1 MRARG
6 RLSADADQPG
16 QNDLTAPLERVYDAD
31 ASGGP
36 EREPGPEE
44 ARAGGPRES
53 RRRARRRPFGRRAA
67 TAGIDS
73 PWMDYRDLWIEAL
86 AGVLARPMRSAL
98 TTLGTVLGITTLVIT
113 IGVSA
118 TAGNQIVGRFD
129 ALTSTSVTVNVPP
142 PPPSADPQP
151 LVDWSGVEAVKRLAG
166 VDSVAAIATS
176 DGLGSVQVKANDV
189 SAPGE
194 VDGQTMAVLSASAG
208 LPAAVRGRMT
218 AGRFFDEGDVS
229 RHGRVAVLGDQAAK
243 LLGITGVQDSPAVF
257 LKGQSYTVI
266 GILGGAQREQE
277 VSAAVILPPTTGKDQ
292 MGLDAV
298 TRVIVNTGLG
308 AAQQVAHQAPIALAP
323 GFEDALTVSAPPDPA
338 KARKGVQGDVNGLFL
353 VLGLVSLIVGAIG
366 IANVTL
372 VTVMERIGEIG
383 LRRALGASRRQIA
396 GQFLVESTTIGL
408 LGGIIGAVLGMVVV
422 VVVSAVRDWTPVLD
436 VRLAFGAPV
445 AGALVGLLAGL
456 YPSLRASRMEP
467 VDALRS

>member
-1 MRARG
+1 
-6 RLSADADQPG
+6 
-16 QNDLTAPLERVYDAD
+16 
-31 ASGGP
+31 
-36 EREPGPEE
+36 
-44 ARAGGPRES
+44 
-53 RRRARRRPFGRRAA
+53 
-67 TAGIDS
+67 
-73 PWMDYRDLWIEAL
+73 MDFRDLWTEAL

-129 ALTSTSVTVNVPP
+129 ALTATSVTVAVPP
-142 PPPSADPQP
+142 PPPSADPVP
-151 LVDWSGVEAVKRLAG
+151 LVDWSGVDAVRRLAG
-166 VDSVAAIATS
+166 VVSAAAIADSQATAN
-176 DGLGSVQVKANDV
+176 VEVRANDV
-189 SAPGE
+189 VAPG
-194 VDGQTMAVLSASAG
+194 DLTGQTLGVLAASPT
-208 LPAAVRGRMT
+208 LPAAVHGTMA
-218 AGRFFDEGDVS
+218 AGRFFDAGDIT
-229 RHGRVAVLGDQAAK
+229 RHDRVAVLGDQAAR
-243 LLGITGVQDSPAVF
+243 LLGISSVRDSPAVF
-257 LKGQSYTVI
+257 LKGQAYTVI
-266 GILGGAQREQE
+266 GILGGAEREQQL
-277 VSAAVILPPTTGKDQ
+277 AASVILPPTTAEDQ
-292 MGLDAV
+292 LGLGSV
-298 TRVIVNTGLG
+298 TRVLINTALG

-323 GFEDALTVSAPPDPA
+323 GSEDALSVTAPPDPA

-353 VLGLVSLIVGAIG
+353 VLGLVSLVVGAIG

-408 LGGIIGAVLGMVVV
+408 LGGVIGAVLGMVVV
-422 VVVSAVRDWTPVLD
+422 VAVSAIRDWTPVLD
-436 VRLAFGAPV
+436 VRLALGAPV